1 MRILILGGGI
11 LGRLIAEA
19 LRGEFEVT
27 IIEKDE
33 LRAQTLSEGGLN
45 VVHGDFSYTATLLKA
60 GIDKADLLVITTM
73 DLETIK
79 KTVYVVRSN
88 SKNIPI
94 VTVLPDGTTIE
105 SIKEDLK
112 ASFEADLNI
121 DYAITP
127 HGCH

>member
-112 ASFEADLNI
+112 ASSRPI
-121 DYAITP
+121 
-127 HGCH
+127 

>member
-45 VVHGDFSYTATLLKA
+45 VVQGDFSYTATLLKA
-60 GIDKADLLVITTM
+60 GIDRADLLVITTM
-73 DLETIK
+73 DLGTIK

-88 SKNIPI
+88 NKDIPI
-94 VTVLPDGTTIE
+94 VTVLPE
-105 SIKEDLK
+105 AQLLRALK
-112 ASFEADLNI
+112 R
-121 DYAITP
+121 T
-127 HGCH
+127 